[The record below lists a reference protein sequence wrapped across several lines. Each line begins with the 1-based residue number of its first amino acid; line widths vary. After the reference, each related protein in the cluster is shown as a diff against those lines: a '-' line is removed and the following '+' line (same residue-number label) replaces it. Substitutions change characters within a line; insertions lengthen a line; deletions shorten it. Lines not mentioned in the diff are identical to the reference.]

1 MEFALAVSRDG
12 LNFTRVKN
20 GQRTLPVGPPGSWD
34 SGYVFHAWPERDGDI
49 LRTYYT
55 ATTCH
60 HGTDDLAYP
69 AIQLGLATI
78 RANGWTFWT
87 PRPDHDRGTVTT
99 IPIRSSAGARKGL
112 TVNLEG
118 TAGKAGAFA
127 VEVLDA
133 ATRKPIQGFAAAE
146 CLAPKSD
153 GLAAPVAWKAGPTLP
168 AGGDIRLRF
177 HLRARGVRL
186 YSFGF
191 RNV

>member
-1 MEFALAVSRDG
+1 
-12 LNFTRVKN
+12 
-20 GQRTLPVGPPGSWD
+20 
-34 SGYVFHAWPERDGDI
+34 
-49 LRTYYT
+49 
-55 ATTCH
+55 
-60 HGTDDLAYP
+60 
-69 AIQLGLATI
+69 
-78 RANGWTFWT
+78 
-87 PRPDHDRGTVTT
+87 
-99 IPIRSSAGARKGL
+99 RSSAGARKGL

-118 TAGKAGAFA
+118 AAGKAGAFA

-153 GLAAPVAWKAGPTLP
+153 GLAAPVAWKAGPPLP

-191 RNV
+191 RNSYRPRTSPLPAGPPSSYSPCSAQGGH